1 MNRAVRRKLEKQGYS
16 KATIMKQYGNEAWE
30 AGFKAGF
37 TEATEVTFYMT
48 AYTIQYKLGF
58 GKERLQRIMKQIY
71 NNIDAYRTEH
81 LDFNDYNAIKG
92 EIQNK
97 YEVNLL

>member
-37 TEATEVTFYMT
+37 TEA
-48 AYTIQYKLGF
+48 
-58 GKERLQRIMKQIY
+58 
-71 NNIDAYRTEH
+71 
-81 LDFNDYNAIKG
+81 NDYNAIKG

-97 YEVNLL
+97 YGVNLL